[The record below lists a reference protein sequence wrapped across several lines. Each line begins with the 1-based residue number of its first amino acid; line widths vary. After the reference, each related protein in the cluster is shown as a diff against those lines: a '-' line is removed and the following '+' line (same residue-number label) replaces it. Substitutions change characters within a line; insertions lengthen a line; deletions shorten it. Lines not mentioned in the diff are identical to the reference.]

1 MIAVGPW
8 LDPARVR
15 EPILRSPHRPHTC
28 WFGHMRGLVQGDVH
42 CRECRRR
49 PLECRDVQLLV
60 SDIERLLLG
69 RLSVF
74 LGHVALLPRAASSKG
89 TARRQ
94 RSRSQMRGRRER
106 EACQRAMAGN
116 ARRQRRHSRQSWQCS
131 FCKLQIP
138 NGLAEFESH
147 PLRHPSLAFSE
158 LRLGRR
164 VIARR
169 RMAHWQDE
177 ILP

>member
-8 LDPARVR
+8 LDLAGVR

-42 CRECRRR
+42 CCECRRR
-49 PLECRDVQLLV
+49 PFEGRDVQLLV

-94 RSRSQMRGRRER
+94 RSRSQRRGGRER
-106 EACQRAMAGN
+106 ERVHPFRCHECGD
-116 ARRQRRHSRQSWQCS
+116 
-131 FCKLQIP
+131 
-138 NGLAEFESH
+138 LA
-147 PLRHPSLAFSE
+147 LE
-158 LRLGRR
+158 LRGSLNDSGHATLFLLGVEAGERVKTSTGRR
-164 VIARR
+164 
-169 RMAHWQDE
+169 
-177 ILP
+177 